1 VVNKN
6 LQGAAAENLQRQQVT
21 NVSKKRSYNEI
32 TPIPAKR
39 VYKKGDSD
47 DENAP
52 CHQESYNSEEE
63 KEGGKSQDQYES
75 DFINDDRT
83 EEKAL
88 KKKLQAAKG

>member
-1 VVNKN
+1 M
-6 LQGAAAENLQRQQVT
+6 
-21 NVSKKRSYNEI
+21 SKKRSYNEI
-32 TPIPAKR
+32 TQIPAKR
-39 VYKKGDSD
+39 AYKKGDSD

-63 KEGGKSQDQYES
+63 KEGGKSQDHYES

-88 KKKLQAAKG
+88 KKKL